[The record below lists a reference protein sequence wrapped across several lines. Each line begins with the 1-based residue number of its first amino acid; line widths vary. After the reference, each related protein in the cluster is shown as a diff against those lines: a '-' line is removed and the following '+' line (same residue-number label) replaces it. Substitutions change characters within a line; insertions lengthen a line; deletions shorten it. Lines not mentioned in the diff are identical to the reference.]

1 MRTPSIQAQ
10 LLAGTVAL
18 LLTVLGAAAWLGF
31 DAGQDEAEELFD
43 ARLATSARVLAALLE
58 LDPRIHRAAKEEAG
72 DTSPVIVMLPSTL
85 ETAVHD
91 AATPLGHHY
100 ETKIA
105 FQVRDARGRLVM
117 RSSSAP
123 QAPYGPLEAGFS
135 NQRFDG
141 RGWRVFTLSA
151 GELWFHAADSDE
163 VRNELSGKIA
173 RATVAPL
180 MVGIPLLLVLLALL
194 TRYGLAPLAE
204 LARQIARREPGLT
217 APVALART
225 PPEVTPLVEALNR
238 LLERERRFTADAA
251 HELRTPLAAI
261 RVHAQNAARATSEA
275 QRSASLA
282 RMMAAVDRSARLA
295 AQMLAFR
302 SATARPTPLP
312 AQRAS
317 MRQVLE
323 DALDEVSP
331 ALKARSQKLTINTQ
345 PPVDDIVVRGEH
357 EKLVSLARNLLDNA
371 VRYAPEGS
379 SIEVELR
386 ARPGAVEL
394 SVADDGPGIPPEER
408 SRVFEGYYRIPGTPG
423 EGSGLGLAIVREIA
437 TQHGARID
445 LGEGRAGRGTRV
457 TVTFPS

>member
-1 MRTPSIQAQ
+1 MRTLSIQAQ
-10 LLAGTVAL
+10 LLAGTIAL
-18 LLTVLGAAAWLGF
+18 LLVVLGAAAWLGF

-58 LDPRIHRAAKEEAG
+58 VDPRVHQTAREG
-72 DTSPVIVMLPSTL
+72 SGNTGPVIVMLPAAL

-91 AATPLGHHY
+91 QATPLGHHY

-105 FQVRDARGRLVM
+105 FQVRDAQGRLVM

-123 QAPYGPLEAGFS
+123 EAAYGPLEAGFS
-135 NQRFDG
+135 SQRFDG
-141 RGWRVFTLSA
+141 RGWRVFTLRA
-151 GELWFHAADSDE
+151 DRLWFHAADSDE

-204 LARQIARREPGLT
+204 LARQIARREPGLI
-217 APVALART
+217 APVELARA
-225 PPEVTPLVEALNR
+225 PPEVTPLVQALNR

-261 RVHAQNAARATSEA
+261 KIHAQNAARATTEA
-275 QRSASLA
+275 ERSASLA
-282 RMMAAVDRSARLA
+282 RMMAAVERSARLA

-302 SATARPTPLP
+302 SATARERPLP

-331 ALKARSQKLTINTQ
+331 ALKARAQKLTVTTD
-345 PPVDDIVVRGEH
+345 PPVDDIMVRGEH

-371 VRYAPEGS
+371 VRYAPAGS
-379 SIEVELR
+379 SIEVALR

-394 SVADDGPGIPPEER
+394 SIADHGPGIPPEER
-408 SRVFEGYYRIPGTPG
+408 GRVFEGYYRIPGTPG

-445 LGEGRAGRGTRV
+445 VSEARDGRGTRV
-457 TVTFPS
+457 TVTFAS

>member
-1 MRTPSIQAQ
+1 MRTYSIQAL

-18 LLTVLGAAAWLGF
+18 LLAVLGAAAWLGF

-58 LDPRIHRAAKEEAG
+58 MDRKIEEG
-72 DTSPVIVMLPSTL
+72 LNQPVIVALPAPL

-91 AATPLGHHY
+91 VATPLGHHY

-105 FQVRDARGRLVM
+105 FQVRDAKGRLLM

-123 QAPYGPLEAGFS
+123 EEPYAPLEGGFGT
-135 NQRFDG
+135 QRFGG
-141 RGWRVFTLSA
+141 RGWRVFTLRSGA
-151 GELWFHAADSDE
+151 LWIHAADSDS

-180 MVGIPLLLVLLALL
+180 MVGIPLLLLLLGLL

-204 LARQIARREPGLT
+204 LARQIARREPGTL
-217 APVALART
+217 APIELART
-225 PPEVTPLVEALNR
+225 PPELAPLVQALNG

-251 HELRTPLAAI
+251 HELRTPLAAVKI
-261 RVHAQNAARATSEA
+261 HAQNAARATGEA
-275 QRSASLA
+275 ERAASLG
-282 RMMAAVDRSARLA
+282 RMLAAVERSSRLA

-302 SATARPTPLP
+302 RATAPHGRLA
-312 AQRAS
+312 AQRVS
-317 MRQVLE
+317 LRQVLE
-323 DALDEVSP
+323 DALEEVSP
-331 ALKARSQKLTINTQ
+331 ALKERAQKLALATV
-345 PPVDDIVVRGEH
+345 PPEDDIFVRGEH

-371 VRYAPEGS
+371 IRYAPAGS
-379 SIEVELR
+379 AIEVR
-386 ARPGAVEL
+386 VDARPDSIAL
-394 SVADDGPGIPPEER
+394 SVADDGPGIAPELR

-437 TQHGARID
+437 GQHGAQVDIAEARP
-445 LGEGRAGRGTRV
+445 GRGTRI
-457 TVTFPS
+457 TVTFPAIVEAR

>member
-1 MRTPSIQAQ
+1 MRTLSIQAQ
-10 LLAGTVAL
+10 LLAGTIAL
-18 LLTVLGAAAWLGF
+18 LFIVLGAAAWLGF

-43 ARLATSARVLAALLE
+43 ARLATSARVLATLLSP
-58 LDPRIHRAAKEEAG
+58 DKIGAG
-72 DTSPVIVMLPSTL
+72 AEPVVVMLPAAL

-91 AATPLGHHY
+91 HATPLGHHY

-105 FQVRDARGRLVM
+105 FQVRDARGRLLM

-123 QAPYGPLEAGFS
+123 EAPYGPIEPGFS
-135 NQRFDG
+135 NQRFGG
-141 RGWRVFTLSA
+141 RGWRVFTLHSA
-151 GELWFHAADSDE
+151 DLWFHAAESDE

-194 TRYGLAPLAE
+194 TRFGLAPLAE
-204 LARQIARREPGLT
+204 LARQIARRQPGLI
-217 APVALART
+217 APLELART
-225 PPEVTPLVEALNR
+225 PREVTPLVEALNG

-261 RVHAQNAARATSEA
+261 KIHAQNAARASTDA
-275 QRSASLA
+275 QRTASLA
-282 RMMAAVDRSARLA
+282 RMMAAVERSAHLA

-302 SATARPTPLP
+302 SATAPHAAPP

-331 ALKARSQKLTINTQ
+331 ALKARSQKLTIATE

-371 VRYAPEGS
+371 VRYAPAGS
-379 SIEVELR
+379 AIEVALR

-394 SVADDGPGIPPEER
+394 SVADDGPGIPPDER
-408 SRVFEGYYRIPGTPG
+408 GRVFEGYYRIPGTPG
-423 EGSGLGLAIVREIA
+423 DGSGLGLAIVREIA
-437 TQHGARID
+437 SQHGARID
-445 LGEGRAGRGTRV
+445 IADGRAGRGTRV
-457 TVTFPS
+457 KVTFPA

>member
-1 MRTPSIQAQ
+1 MRTYSIQAL

-18 LLTVLGAAAWLGF
+18 LLVVLGAAAWLGF

-43 ARLATSARVLAALLE
+43 ARLATSARVLATLLLME
-58 LDPRIHRAAKEEAG
+58 ETAETKEPRVV
-72 DTSPVIVMLPSTL
+72 TLPAPL

-100 ETKIA
+100 ETRIA
-105 FQVRDARGRLVM
+105 FQVRDLKGRLVM

-123 QAPYGPLEAGFS
+123 EAPYAPLDGGFS
-135 NQRFDG
+135 TQRFGG
-141 RGWRVFTLSA
+141 RSWRVFTLRS
-151 GELWFHAADSDE
+151 GELWIHAADSDT

-180 MVGIPLLLVLLALL
+180 MVGIPLLLLLLGLL

-204 LARQIARREPGLT
+204 LARQIARREPGTL
-217 APVALART
+217 APIELART
-225 PPEVTPLVEALNR
+225 PPEVAPLVEALNG

-261 RVHAQNAARATSEA
+261 KIHAQNAARATDEA
-275 QRSASLA
+275 ERTASLA
-282 RMMAAVDRSARLA
+282 RMQVAVERSSRLA

-302 SATARPTPLP
+302 RATAPHRRL
-312 AQRAS
+312 AAERVS

-323 DALDEVSP
+323 DALEEVSP
-331 ALKARSQKLTINTQ
+331 ALKERAQKIAVTTE
-345 PPVDDIVVRGEH
+345 PPEEDIVIRGEH

-371 VRYAPEGS
+371 IRYAPAGS
-379 SIEVELR
+379 AIEVSLH
-386 ARPGAVEL
+386 ARSGAAVL
-394 SVADDGPGIPPEER
+394 SVADDGPGIPPELR

-437 TQHGARID
+437 GQHSAHVDIAEARP
-445 LGEGRAGRGTRV
+445 GRGTRV
-457 TVTFPS
+457 TVTFRAIV

>member
-1 MRTPSIQAQ
+1 MRTLSIQTQ
-10 LLAGTVAL
+10 LLAGTIAL
-18 LLTVLGAAAWLGF
+18 LLIVLGAAAWLGF

-43 ARLATSARVLAALLE
+43 ARLATSARVLATLL
-58 LDPRIHRAAKEEAG
+58 
-72 DTSPVIVMLPSTL
+72 SPDKIGASAEPVVVMLPAAL

-91 AATPLGHHY
+91 QATPLGHHY

-105 FQVRDARGRLVM
+105 FQVRDAKGRLLM

-123 QAPYGPLEAGFS
+123 EAPYGPLEAGFS
-135 NQRFDG
+135 NQRFGG
-141 RGWRVFTLSA
+141 RGWRVFTLHS

-194 TRYGLAPLAE
+194 TRFGLAPLAE
-204 LARQIARREPGLT
+204 LARQIARRQPGLI
-217 APVALART
+217 APLELTRT
-225 PPEVTPLVEALNR
+225 PPEVTPLVEALNG

-261 RVHAQNAARATSEA
+261 KIHAQNAARASTDA
-275 QRSASLA
+275 QRNASLA
-282 RMMAAVDRSARLA
+282 RMMAAVERSAHLA

-302 SATARPTPLP
+302 SATAPHAALP

-331 ALKARSQKLTINTQ
+331 ALKARAQKLTIATE

-371 VRYAPEGS
+371 VRYAPAGS
-379 SIEVELR
+379 AIEVALR

-394 SVADDGPGIPPEER
+394 SVADDGPGIPPDER
-408 SRVFEGYYRIPGTPG
+408 GRVFEGYYRIPGTPG
-423 EGSGLGLAIVREIA
+423 DGSGLGLAIVREIA
-437 TQHGARID
+437 AQHGARID
-445 LGEGRAGRGTRV
+445 IADARAGRGTRV
-457 TVTFPS
+457 SVTFPG

>member
-1 MRTPSIQAQ
+1 MRTYSIQAQ

-18 LLTVLGAAAWLGF
+18 LLAVLGAAAWLGF

-43 ARLATSARVLAALLE
+43 ARLATSARVLAALLGMDGKVRE
-58 LDPRIHRAAKEEAG
+58 GLTD
-72 DTSPVIVMLPSTL
+72 PVIVALPAPL

-100 ETKIA
+100 ETRIA
-105 FQVRDARGRLVM
+105 FQVRDARGGLLM

-123 QAPYGPLEAGFS
+123 QAPYAPLEVGFS

-141 RGWRVFTLSA
+141 RSWRVFTLRS
-151 GELWFHAADSDE
+151 GELWIHAADSDA

-180 MVGIPLLLVLLALL
+180 MVGIPLLLLLLGLL

-204 LARQIARREPGLT
+204 LARQIARREPGTL
-217 APVALART
+217 APIELART
-225 PPEVTPLVEALNR
+225 PPEVAPLVESLNG

-261 RVHAQNAARATSEA
+261 KIHAQNAARASGEA
-275 QRSASLA
+275 QRDASLG
-282 RMMAAVDRSARLA
+282 RMLAAVERSSRLA

-302 SATARPTPLP
+302 RATAPHGHLA

-323 DALDEVSP
+323 DALEEVSP
-331 ALKARSQKLTINTQ
+331 ALKERAQKIAVTTA
-345 PPVDDIVVRGEH
+345 PAEDDIFIHGEH

-371 VRYAPEGS
+371 IRYAPAGS
-379 SIEVELR
+379 AIEVSLHLQPR
-386 ARPGAVEL
+386 TVVL
-394 SVADDGPGIPPEER
+394 SVADDGPGIPPELR
-408 SRVFEGYYRIPGTPG
+408 NRVFEGYYRIPGTAG

-437 TQHGARID
+437 GQHGAHVDI
-445 LGEGRAGRGTRV
+445 GEARPGRGTRI
-457 TVTFPS
+457 TVTFPAIVPSR